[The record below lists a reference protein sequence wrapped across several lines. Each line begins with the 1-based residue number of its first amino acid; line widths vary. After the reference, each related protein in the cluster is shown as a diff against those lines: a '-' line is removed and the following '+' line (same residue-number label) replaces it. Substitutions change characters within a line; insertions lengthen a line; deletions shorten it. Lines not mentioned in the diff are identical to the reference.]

1 MKFVKPNL
9 ARTANTERRRFLE
22 MVARAGVSTSL
33 LKYSPLVMSV
43 FASRYAEA
51 ALQTTRKK
59 AVFFY
64 QPDGAPPGYW
74 TPNGSQMNIATS
86 PYGNGTGN
94 QHSYDMAADKI
105 TAYNVAQYCRFYP
118 VTNVFSEHGRIYRAL
133 GHSLD
138 SHQII
143 NTVDTQIAK
152 SNGFTS
158 RFSILRVSAHK
169 TEGEGGFSVENGN
182 VATFT
187 NGAKNVF
194 DNIFKGV
201 AVEEGD
207 DTYKAVFEMNAA
219 ALASIE
225 RKLGSEEKM
234 RMEEHLN
241 ALRKIESTLGSGGNQ
256 GGACQAPTVGA
267 DSTDIVQHGK
277 TLVDIVVAA
286 LKCDMTNV
294 VSIMMSDTQCSW
306 GLSPEYRTLMNIRS
320 GITADNFHSANHGG
334 TEEPKRKDQ
343 ARMLA
348 YLSQVPA
355 YMLSRLVSEKDSFGT
370 PLIDSTLF
378 IQLSEMGY
386 GADHRPS
393 GAPWILAS
401 GNEFRSRFGS
411 YSGNDALCKDIPRIM
426 DVRGKTMGALEV

>member
-9 ARTANTERRRFLE
+9 TRTANRERRQFLDL
-22 MVARAGVSTSL
+22 VARAGVSTSL

-51 ALQTTRKK
+51 ALQTAQKK

-64 QPDGAPPGYW
+64 QPDGAPPGFW
-74 TPNGSQMNIATS
+74 TPNGSQMNVATT
-86 PYGNGTGN
+86 PYGSG
-94 QHSYDMAADKI
+94 DAADKI
-105 TAYNVAQYCRFYP
+105 TGYNVAQHCRFYP

-152 SNGFTS
+152 SNGFST
-158 RFSILRVSAHK
+158 RFSILRVAAHK

-182 VATFT
+182 VSTFT
-187 NGAKNVF
+187 NGAKKAFDLVF
-194 DNIFKGV
+194 GG
-201 AVEEGD
+201 AQVEESD
-207 DTYKAVFEMNAA
+207 TTYKAVFEMNAA
-219 ALASIE
+219 AIASIE
-225 RKLGSEEKM
+225 RKLGAEEKM
-234 RMEEHLN
+234 RMQEHLN
-241 ALRKIESTLGSGGNQ
+241 ALQKIEAGLGSGG
-256 GGACQAPTVGA
+256 GGGGDACQTPAIGA
-267 DSTDIVQHGK
+267 DSTDIVEHGK
-277 TLVDIVVAA
+277 ALVDVVVAA
-286 LKCDMTNV
+286 LKCGLTNV
-294 VSIMMSDTQCSW
+294 ASMMMSDTQCSW
-306 GLSPEYRTLMNIRS
+306 GLSPEYRTLMDIRS

-355 YMLSRLVSEKDSFGT
+355 YMISRLATETDSFGV
-370 PLIDSTLF
+370 PLLESTLF

-386 GADHRPS
+386 GADHRAD

-401 GNEFRSRFGS
+401 GSEFKSRFGS
-411 YSGNDALCKDIPRIM
+411 YSGNDGLCKDIPRIM
-426 DVRGKTMGALEV
+426 DVRGSTMGELPV

>member
-9 ARTANTERRRFLE
+9 TRVANRERRQFLDL
-22 MVARAGVSTSL
+22 VARAGVSTSL

-51 ALQTTRKK
+51 ALQTAQKK

-64 QPDGAPPGYW
+64 LPDGAPPGFW
-74 TPNGSQMNIATS
+74 TPNGSQMNVATT
-86 PYGNGTGN
+86 PYGSGN
-94 QHSYDMAADKI
+94 AEDKI
-105 TAYNVAQYCRFYP
+105 TGYNVAQYCRFYP

-152 SNGFTS
+152 SNGFNT

-182 VATFT
+182 VSTFT
-187 NGAKNVF
+187 NGAKKVLDLVF
-194 DNIFKGV
+194 GG
-201 AVEEGD
+201 AQVEEGD
-207 DTYKAVFEMNAA
+207 STYKAVFEMNAA
-219 ALASIE
+219 AISSIE
-225 RKLGSEEKM
+225 RKLGAEEKM
-234 RMEEHLN
+234 RMQEHLT
-241 ALRKIESTLGSGGNQ
+241 ALQKIEASLGSSEGGD
-256 GGACQAPTVGA
+256 GGSCQTPAIGA
-267 DSTDIVQHGK
+267 ESTDIVEHGK
-277 TLVDIVVAA
+277 ALVDVVVAA
-286 LKCDMTNV
+286 LKCGLTNV
-294 VSIMMSDTQCSW
+294 ASMMLSDTQCSW
-306 GLSPEYRTLMNIRS
+306 GLSPEYRTLMDIRS

-348 YLSQVPA
+348 YISQVPA
-355 YMLSRLVSEKDSFGT
+355 YMISRLAAEKDSFGT
-370 PLIDSTLF
+370 SLIDSTLF

-386 GADHRPS
+386 GADHRPD

-401 GNEFRSRFGS
+401 GNEFKSRFGS
-411 YSGNDALCKDIPRIM
+411 YSGNYALCKDIPAIM
-426 DVRGKTMGALEV
+426 DVRGSTMGELPV

>member
-9 ARTANTERRRFLE
+9 TRVANRERRQFLDL
-22 MVARAGVSTSL
+22 VARAGVSTSL

-51 ALQTTRKK
+51 ALQTAQKK

-64 QPDGAPPGYW
+64 QPDGAPPGFW
-74 TPNGSQMNIATS
+74 TPNGSQMNVATS
-86 PYGNGTGN
+86 PYGAG
-94 QHSYDMAADKI
+94 DAADKI
-105 TAYNVAQYCRFYP
+105 TGYNVAQYCRFYP

-182 VATFT
+182 VSTFT
-187 NGAKNVF
+187 NGAQEVF
-194 DNIFKGV
+194 KVVFGGT

-207 DTYKAVFEMNAA
+207 STYKAVFEMNAA
-219 ALASIE
+219 ALSSIE
-225 RKLGSEEKM
+225 RKLGADEKM
-234 RMEEHLN
+234 RMQEHLT
-241 ALRKIESTLGSGGNQ
+241 ALEKIAAGLGGDGGQ
-256 GGACQAPTVGA
+256 GGSCQGPAIGA
-267 DSTDIVQHGK
+267 NSTDIVEHGK
-277 TLVDIVVAA
+277 TLVDIMVAA
-286 LKCDMTNV
+286 LQCGLTNV
-294 VSIMMSDTQCSW
+294 VSMMMSDTQCSW

-355 YMLSRLVSEKDSFGT
+355 YMLSRLATQTDSFGV
-370 PLIDSTLF
+370 PLIESTLF

-386 GADHRPS
+386 GADHRPD

-401 GNEFRSRFGS
+401 GSEFKSRFGS
-411 YSGNDALCKDIPRIM
+411 YSGNEGLCKDIPRIM
-426 DVRGKTMGALEV
+426 DVRGKTMGALDV

>member
-9 ARTANTERRRFLE
+9 TRVANRERRQFLDL
-22 MVARAGVSTSL
+22 VARAGVSTSL

-51 ALQTTRKK
+51 ALQTAQKK

-64 QPDGAPPGYW
+64 LPDGAPPGFW
-74 TPNGSQMNIATS
+74 TPNGSEMNIATA
-86 PYGNGTGN
+86 PYGSGN
-94 QHSYDMAADKI
+94 VADKI
-105 TAYNVAQYCRFYP
+105 TGYNVAQYCRFYP

-152 SNGFTS
+152 SNGFNT

-182 VATFT
+182 VSTFT
-187 NGAKNVF
+187 NGAKKVF
-194 DNIFKGV
+194 DLVFSG
-201 AVEEGD
+201 AQVEEGD
-207 DTYKAVFEMNAA
+207 STYKAVFEMNAA
-219 ALASIE
+219 AISSIE
-225 RKLGSEEKM
+225 RKLGAEEKM
-234 RMEEHLN
+234 RMQEHLT
-241 ALRKIESTLGSGGNQ
+241 ALQKIEASLGPSSGGDE
-256 GGACQAPTVGA
+256 GSCQAPAIGA
-267 DSTDIVQHGK
+267 ESTDIVEHGK
-277 TLVDIVVAA
+277 ALVDVVVAA
-286 LKCDMTNV
+286 LKCGLTNV
-294 VSIMMSDTQCSW
+294 ASMMLSDTQCSW
-306 GLSPEYRTLMNIRS
+306 GLSPEYRTLMDIRS

-348 YLSQVPA
+348 YISQVPA
-355 YMLSRLVSEKDSFGT
+355 YMISRLAEEKDSFGT

-386 GADHRPS
+386 GADHRPD

-401 GNEFRSRFGS
+401 GNEFKSRFGS
-411 YSGNDALCKDIPRIM
+411 YSGNYALCKDIPAIM
-426 DVRGKTMGALEV
+426 DVRGSTMGELPV